1 MIVIK
6 KALICIGLVLAG
18 LSTGIFADEIYTTVV
33 DSKIRYEGQR
43 ITTKYPV
50 LSYDNTTYIA
60 VRDVAKMLSK
70 DVRWYENE
78 NSIAFSS
85 PMERAINNY
94 DTGETIGRAII
105 KEFYNDKITENSIYR
120 TDFCGRSWFLDDTF
134 IEEVIFEPDKN
145 INLDDLKANDGYDLE
160 YQLYIANHCDVRVHI
175 SAIDGRIFIEERDED
190 NNMTEYSLFELSQRN
205 KS

>member
-1 MIVIK
+1 MK

-33 DSKIRYEGQR
+33 DRKIRYEGQR

-60 VRDVAKMLSK
+60 VRDVAKMLST
-70 DVRWYENE
+70 DVRWDENE

-120 TDFCGRSWFLDDTF
+120 TDFCGRSWFLDVT
-134 IEEVIFEPDKN
+134 IMKVI
-145 INLDDLKANDGYDLE
+145 
-160 YQLYIANHCDVRVHI
+160 
-175 SAIDGRIFIEERDED
+175 
-190 NNMTEYSLFELSQRN
+190 
-205 KS
+205 

>member
-1 MIVIK
+1 MK

-33 DSKIRYEGQR
+33 DRKIRYEGQR

-70 DVRWYENE
+70 DVRWDENE

-94 DTGETIGRAII
+94 DTGETIG
-105 KEFYNDKITENSIYR
+105 
-120 TDFCGRSWFLDDTF
+120 GRL
-134 IEEVIFEPDKN
+134 
-145 INLDDLKANDGYDLE
+145 
-160 YQLYIANHCDVRVHI
+160 
-175 SAIDGRIFIEERDED
+175 
-190 NNMTEYSLFELSQRN
+190 
-205 KS
+205 